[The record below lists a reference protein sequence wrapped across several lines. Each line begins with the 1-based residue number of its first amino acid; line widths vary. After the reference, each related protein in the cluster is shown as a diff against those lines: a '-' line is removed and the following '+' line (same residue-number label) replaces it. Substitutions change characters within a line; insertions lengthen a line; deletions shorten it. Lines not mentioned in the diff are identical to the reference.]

1 MKETVC
7 NKSFSWKEMRFVR
20 SVSVF
25 LLGVVIAG
33 CSPNQETPPSA
44 TPNKVVIKGSNTVG
58 EELAPRLIAEYK
70 KEHPQVSI
78 ELETKGSGS
87 GFWGLIADVCD
98 IAAASRTM
106 VKEEQEQAQVHGMQ
120 LEDNIIG
127 SYSVAVIV
135 NAGNPVGDLTR
146 EQARGLF
153 TGTIQNWKEVGGPD
167 APVHLFIRDP
177 VSGTYLGFRELAM
190 EDKPYATNTTA
201 LTNYAGIVEA
211 VARDASGIGYAS
223 LQSAAKSGVKA
234 VSIGGVPAA
243 APAVKEGKYPFARVL
258 HLFTKKAS
266 ETPLTHDFIEF
277 VQSSRGQAI
286 LDQMGLVPN
295 K

>member
-7 NKSFSWKEMRFVR
+7 NKSFSWKEIRFVR

-33 CSPNQETPPSA
+33 CSPNQETPPAA

-78 ELETKGSGS
+78 ELETKGTGS
-87 GFWGLIADVCD
+87 GFWGLIAGVCD

-106 VKEEQEQAQVHGMQ
+106 LKEEQDQAQVRGIQ

-135 NAGNPVGDLTR
+135 NGGSPVGDLTR
-146 EQARGLF
+146 EQVRGLF
-153 TGTIQNWKEVGGPD
+153 TGAIQNWKEVGGPD
-167 APVHLFIRDP
+167 APVHLLIRDP
-177 VSGTYLGFRELAM
+177 VSGTHLGFRELAM
-190 EDKPYATNTTA
+190 DDKPYGTNTTA
-201 LTNYAGIVEA
+201 FTNYAGIVEA
-211 VARDASGIGYAS
+211 AAQDPSGIGYTS
-223 LQSAAKSGVKA
+223 LQSATKSGVKA
-234 VSIGGVPAA
+234 VSIGGVSAA
-243 APAVKEGKYPFARVL
+243 VPAVKEGKYPFARVL
-258 HLFTKKAS
+258 HLFTNKAS
-266 ETPLTHDFIEF
+266 ETPLTHDFIQF

-286 LDQMGLVPN
+286 LDQMGFVPN